1 MNYTR
6 SEFNQNNKVETTYGI
21 ALNEKQLKFI
31 VECIDIAQSMEKI
44 NPDAEEI
51 DIIRRLG
58 KKYEELEDDRY
69 SDYE

>member
-1 MNYTR
+1 M
-6 SEFNQNNKVETTYGI
+6 
-21 ALNEKQLKFI
+21 
-31 VECIDIAQSMEKI
+31 ECIDIAQSMEKI